1 MDASDCDVASTDWG
15 HWHGIP
21 WQDVFREVGRLQA
34 RIAKAAKAGEW
45 RKVRSLQRLLTK
57 SESAK
62 VLAVR
67 RVTENRG
74 RNTPGIDRHTW
85 STPEAKWNAV
95 VTLGQGYKPLPLRRV
110 YIPKANGERRPLGIP
125 TMTDRAMQALHLLA
139 LDPVSEVTGD
149 KHSYGFRRERSTT
162 DAIEQVRNALGR
174 KHSPTWVLE
183 GDIKGCFDNISHEW
197 LQEHVCMDKRLLR
210 KWLKAGYFEGRQ
222 LFPTNSGTPQG
233 GIISPVLANLALD
246 GLERE
251 LDGLFRTVR
260 EARHHKVNYVRYADD
275 FIITASSKE
284 FLENEV
290 KPLVQRFL
298 AVRGLTL
305 SEKKTVVTPVT
316 DGFDFLGWTVRKRG
330 NTLLTTPAKK
340 NQKNF
345 MAKVR
350 DALRTRRAAKQEDV
364 IDTLNPVLRG
374 WAQYHRTQMAT
385 RTFAKTDHLI
395 QSALWRWACRRHPNK
410 GKRWIK
416 ARYFRRVEGRDWL
429 FASKD
434 RLLLTLGSFHKKRHV
449 KINVDANPYLP
460 EDEDY
465 FDKRL
470 AQKMG
475 NSLEGR
481 RRLAWLWHQQEGT
494 CPVCLQK
501 ITRETGWHIHH
512 VIQRTH
518 GGSDKVG
525 NLRLL
530 HPTCHHQHHAPTS
543 YR

>member
-62 VLAVR
+62 ALAVR

-74 RNTPGIDRHTW
+74 RNTPGIDRQTW

-246 GLERE
+246 GLQRE

-305 SEKKTVVTPVT
+305 SEKKTVVTQVT

>member
-62 VLAVR
+62 ALAVR

-74 RNTPGIDRHTW
+74 RNTPGIDRQTW

-183 GDIKGCFDNISHEW
+183 GDIKGCFDNISHDW

-246 GLERE
+246 GLQRE

-284 FLENEV
+284 FLVNEV
-290 KPLVQRFL
+290 QPLVQRFL

-305 SEKKTVVTPVT
+305 SEKKTVVTNVT

-330 NTLLTTPAKK
+330 DTLLTTPAKK

-364 IDTLNPVLRG
+364 IDTLNPALRG

-395 QSALWRWACRRHPNK
+395 QGALWRWACRRHPNK

>member
-15 HWHGIP
+15 NWHGIP

-34 RIAKAAKAGEW
+34 RIAKAAKAGQW

-62 VLAVR
+62 ALAVR

-74 RNTPGIDRHTW
+74 RNTPGIDRQTW
-85 STPEAKWNAV
+85 STPEAKWNAIG
-95 VTLGQGYKPLPLRRV
+95 TLSQGYKPQPLRRV

-183 GDIKGCFDNISHEW
+183 GDIKGCFDNISHDW

-246 GLERE
+246 GLQRE

-284 FLENEV
+284 FLVNEV

-305 SEKKTVVTPVT
+305 SEKKTVVTQVT

-350 DALRTRRAAKQEDV
+350 DALRTRRAATQEDV
-364 IDTLNPVLRG
+364 IDTLTPVLRG

-395 QSALWRWACRRHPNK
+395 QGALWRWACRRHPTK

-416 ARYFRRVEGRDWL
+416 ARYFRRVEGRDWH

-460 EDEDY
+460 EDENY

-481 RRLAWLWHQQEGT
+481 RRLAWLWHQQQGT
-494 CPVCLQK
+494 CPVCLQR

-518 GGSDKVG
+518 GGSDKVS
-525 NLRLL
+525 NLQLL
-530 HPTCHHQHHAPTS
+530 HPTCHHQHHATTS

>member
-1 MDASDCDVASTDWG
+1 
-15 HWHGIP
+15 
-21 WQDVFREVGRLQA
+21 
-34 RIAKAAKAGEW
+34 
-45 RKVRSLQRLLTK
+45 
-57 SESAK
+57 
-62 VLAVR
+62 
-67 RVTENRG
+67 
-74 RNTPGIDRHTW
+74 
-85 STPEAKWNAV
+85 
-95 VTLGQGYKPLPLRRV
+95 
-110 YIPKANGERRPLGIP
+110 
-125 TMTDRAMQALHLLA
+125 MTDRAMQALHLLA

>member
-1 MDASDCDVASTDWG
+1 MDASNCDVASTDWG

-21 WQDVFREVGRLQA
+21 WQNVFREVGRLQA

-45 RKVRSLQRLLTK
+45 RKVRNLQRLLTRAG
-57 SESAK
+57 SAK
-62 VLAVR
+62 ALAVR

-74 RNTPGIDRHTW
+74 KNTPGIDRQTW
-85 STPEAKWNAV
+85 STPDAKWAALG
-95 VTLGQGYKPLPLRRV
+95 TLGKGHKPQPLRRV

-139 LDPVSEVTGD
+139 LDPVSEVTAD

-210 KWLKAGYFEGRQ
+210 KWLKAGYFEGQ
-222 LFPTNSGTPQG
+222 QMFPTNSGTPQG

-246 GLERE
+246 GLQRE
-251 LDGLFRTVR
+251 LDGMFRTVR

-275 FIITASSKE
+275 FIVTASSKE

-290 KPLVQRFL
+290 KPLVQRFM
-298 AVRGLTL
+298 ATRGLTL
-305 SEKKTVVTPVT
+305 SATKTVITQVT

-330 NTLLTTPAKK
+330 STLLTTPAKK

-350 DALRTRRAAKQEDV
+350 GVLRELRAAKQEDV
-364 IDTLNPVLRG
+364 IERLNPILRG

-385 RTFAKTDHLI
+385 RTFAKVDHLI
-395 QSALWRWACRRHPNK
+395 QNALWRWACRRHPNK
-410 GKRWIK
+410 GRRWIK
-416 ARYFRRVEGRDWL
+416 HRYFRRIEARDWL
-429 FASKD
+429 FATKD

-449 KINVDANPYLP
+449 KINVEANPYLP

-465 FDKRL
+465 FDRRL
-470 AQKMG
+470 AQTMG
-475 NSLEGR
+475 ASLEGR

-494 CPVCLQK
+494 CPECSGK

-512 VIQRTH
+512 VIKRVD
-518 GGSDKVG
+518 GGSDRVG

-530 HPTCHHQHHAPTS
+530 HPTCHHQRHATTS

>member
-62 VLAVR
+62 ALAVR

-74 RNTPGIDRHTW
+74 RNTPGIDRQTW

-95 VTLGQGYKPLPLRRV
+95 VTLGQGYKPQPLRRV

-174 KHSPTWVLE
+174 RHSPTWVLE
-183 GDIKGCFDNISHEW
+183 GDIKGCFDSISHDW

-246 GLERE
+246 GLQRE

-298 AVRGLTL
+298 AARGLTL
-305 SEKKTVVTPVT
+305 SEKKTVVTQVT

-350 DALRTRRAAKQEDV
+350 DALRHRRAAKQEDV

-395 QSALWRWACRRHPNK
+395 QGALWRWACRRHPNK

>member
-1 MDASDCDVASTDWG
+1 MDASDCDVASTDWT

-21 WQDVFREVGRLQA
+21 WQVVHQEVGRLQA

-45 RKVRSLQRLLTK
+45 RKVRNLQRLLTR

-62 VLAVR
+62 ALAVR

-74 RNTPGIDRHTW
+74 RNTPGIDRQTW

-95 VTLGQGYKPLPLRRV
+95 VTLGQGYKPQPLRRV
-110 YIPKANGERRPLGIP
+110 YIPKSNGERRPLGIP

-139 LDPVSEVTGD
+139 LDPVSEVVAD

-183 GDIKGCFDNISHEW
+183 GDIKGCFDNISHDW
-197 LQEHVCMDKRLLR
+197 LQAHVCMDKGVLR
-210 KWLKAGYFEGRQ
+210 KWLKAGYFEGGT

-246 GLERE
+246 GLQRE

-260 EARHHKVNYVRYADD
+260 EARQHKVNYVRYADD

-290 KPLVQRFL
+290 KPLVQRFM

-305 SEKKTVVTPVT
+305 SEKKTVVTQVT
-316 DGFDFLGWTVRKRG
+316 DGFDFLGWTVRKRA
-330 NTLLTTPAKK
+330 NMLLTQPAKK
-340 NQKNF
+340 NVKNF
-345 MAKVR
+345 LDKVR
-350 DALRTRRAAKQEDV
+350 ETLRTMRTAKQEDV
-364 IDTLNPVLRG
+364 IATLNPVLRG

-385 RTFAKTDHLI
+385 RTFAKVDHLI
-395 QSALWRWACRRHPNK
+395 HLALWRWACRRHPNK
-410 GKRWIK
+410 GERWIK
-416 ARYFRRVEGRDWL
+416 ARYFRRIEGRDWL
-429 FASKD
+429 FATKD
-434 RLLLTLGSFHKKRHV
+434 KLLLTLTSFHKKRHV
-449 KINVDANPYLP
+449 KIKVEANPYLP

-465 FDKRL
+465 FDTRL

-475 NSLEGR
+475 DSLEGR
-481 RRLAWLWHQQEGT
+481 RQLAWLWHQQEGA
-494 CPVCLQK
+494 CPICTQK
-501 ITRETGWHIHH
+501 ITRETGWHVHH
-512 VIQRTH
+512 VVKRIE
-518 GGSDKVG
+518 GGTDKVS

-530 HPTCHHQHHAPTS
+530 HPTCHHQHHAHES

>member
-15 HWHGIP
+15 NWHGIP

-34 RIAKAAKAGEW
+34 RIAKAAKAGQW

-62 VLAVR
+62 ALAVR

-74 RNTPGIDRHTW
+74 RNTPGIDRQTW
-85 STPEAKWNAV
+85 STPEAKWNAIG
-95 VTLGQGYKPLPLRRV
+95 TLSQGYKPQPLRRV

-183 GDIKGCFDNISHEW
+183 GDIKGCFDNISHDW

-246 GLERE
+246 GLQRE

-284 FLENEV
+284 FLVNEV

-305 SEKKTVVTPVT
+305 SEKKTVVTQVT

-350 DALRTRRAAKQEDV
+350 DALRTRRAATQEDV
-364 IDTLNPVLRG
+364 IDTLTPVLRG

-395 QSALWRWACRRHPNK
+395 QGALWRWACRRHPTK

-460 EDEDY
+460 EDENY

-470 AQKMG
+470 SQKMG

-481 RRLAWLWHQQEGT
+481 RRLAWLWHQQQGT
-494 CPVCLQK
+494 CPVCLQR

-518 GGSDKVG
+518 GGSDKVS
-525 NLRLL
+525 NLQLL
-530 HPTCHHQHHAPTS
+530 HPTCHHQHHATTS